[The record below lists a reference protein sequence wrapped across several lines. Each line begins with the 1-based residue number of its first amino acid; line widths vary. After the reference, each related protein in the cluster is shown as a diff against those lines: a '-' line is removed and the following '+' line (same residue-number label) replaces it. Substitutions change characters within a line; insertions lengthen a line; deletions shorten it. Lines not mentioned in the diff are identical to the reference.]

1 MVFPSKEEI
10 SKLTLEQKVELLC
23 EAYYGQQK
31 ILTEMEQT
39 RSEFSLAVSSILDI
53 KTTINELKNR
63 PMMNGGGQTLI
74 KRVDELHNI
83 LLDKDHGIY
92 FKDKAN
98 TKFRNFWVEFWIAF
112 GKVAGTAILITL
124 IGFGAYKAGLTEKPV
139 KDTIYIKQPII
150 NQAPVYMNADSLR
163 TVLKDYDNG
172 KVK

>member
-83 LLDKDHGIY
+83 
-92 FKDKAN
+92 
-98 TKFRNFWVEFWIAF
+98 
-112 GKVAGTAILITL
+112 
-124 IGFGAYKAGLTEKPV
+124 
-139 KDTIYIKQPII
+139 
-150 NQAPVYMNADSLR
+150 
-163 TVLKDYDNG
+163 
-172 KVK
+172 